1 MTLKVPAIRFYNHQ
15 RAHRIDTRLI
25 RRVICQA
32 LPECLTAATSGDAPL
47 LTLDQIEVSFLSD
60 RAIARVHAEFLH
72 NPSPTDVISFDHGE
86 ILVSV
91 DTALRQ
97 GAAHGEPLHREL
109 CLYIIHGLLH
119 LAGWDDQDAVECDA
133 MRERQGGILNAIYPC
148 GQGLP

>member
-25 RRVICQA
+25 RRVIRQA
-32 LPECLTAATSGDAPL
+32 LPECMTAATSGDAPL
-47 LTLDQIEVSFLSD
+47 VSLAEIEISFLSD
-60 RAIARVHAEFLH
+60 RAIARVHGEFLH
-72 NPSPTDVISFDHGE
+72 HASPTDVISFDHGE

-97 GAAHGEPLHREL
+97 GAAHGEPLNREL

-119 LAGWDDQDAVECDA
+119 LAGWDDQDALERDA
-133 MRERQGGILNAIYPC
+133 MCERQGAILDEVYPC
-148 GQGLP
+148 GQGRP